1 MVEESIDFEIERCS
15 GLEKI
20 SWNGGNVRKYMR
32 REDDS
37 LFLINSDDR
46 RDEMNTSSVKASSNR
61 EVDGKM
67 V

>member
-1 MVEESIDFEIERCS
+1 M
-15 GLEKI
+15 EKI

-46 RDEMNTSSVKASSNR
+46 RDEVNTSSVKASSNR